1 MKAINHEEPDRVPAF
16 ESAFTNYTIMRHYG
30 IDPTKGR
37 GYYITYDF
45 CRRAQIDLVL
55 SYVSVFPRKSMKGGY
70 IDEYGRIMKT
80 EYCKDGTMILTYH
93 GGSFKSFN
101 DYESWEKPD
110 PYSEVRLN
118 QLLLGRD
125 VQKKLKDEVFSI
137 PATGSIFE
145 NNWEGFGIET
155 FSRILT
161 NPKQTKKIFDDYGTF
176 TLELVKLLAENNAK
190 VILLWDDYGFKSGL
204 FMPPRNYKKYVF
216 PWLKRICD
224 AAHKRDCK
232 ILLHS
237 DGDLSEIFND
247 IINCGV
253 DAINP
258 IEPTTANP
266 EYDIFK
272 LNKKFGDKI
281 TFSGNLN
288 PVMLAL
294 GKISDIEEY
303 AKRLIRELAPGGGYI
318 FGSGHSIHPAVTLD
332 RFEAMQNIRR
342 KYGNYPIYIPD

>member
-16 ESAFTNYTIMRHYG
+16 ESVFTNYTIMRHYG
-30 IDPTKGR
+30 VDPTKGR

-45 CRRAQIDLVL
+45 FRRAQIDLVL

-70 IDEYGRIMKT
+70 IDEYGRFMKT
-80 EYCKDGTMILTYH
+80 EYYKDGTMILAYH
-93 GGSFKSFN
+93 GGSFESFD
-101 DYESWEKPD
+101 DYESWEKPN
-110 PYSEVRLN
+110 PYSEVRLK
-118 QLLLGRD
+118 QFLLGRD

-176 TLELVKLLAENNAK
+176 TLELVKLLAENDAK

-237 DGDLSEIFND
+237 DGDLSEIFKD

-294 GKISDIEEY
+294 GKISEIEEY